1 MPTYLC
7 HGFRWHRRSIRFFV
21 IIYDLLDAAPDWIV
35 GRGSSAAILEHFYER
50 YEFLPRPPSF
60 RELSEPPVGHP
71 GGPADER
78 TGDESEDDDDDC
90 TARLDQ
96 DPVLINDEWS
106 VVKLLE
112 EYDPR
117 ETVEPCRPY
126 AYVADY
132 AVRVELSAGVTE
144 EIARY
149 ERIANERGDDSWF
162 EKLRDALEKDEE
174 IGWFVVVNG
183 IEDDI
188 VEAERQMRMT
198 EQIPGQ
204 SHVNESD
211 EKMEQGGIDTN
222 HDSIDDTEKQQDMKR
237 PSSRMKQLKDIGFQK

>member
-21 IIYDLLDAAPDWIV
+21 IIYDVLDAAPDWII
-35 GRGSSAAILEHFYER
+35 GRGSSAAILAHFYER

-60 RELSEPPVGHP
+60 RGLSEPPVPCPDGCP
-71 GGPADER
+71 ID
-78 TGDESEDDDDDC
+78 GDEGEDDDDNR

-106 VVKLLE
+106 AVKLLE

-117 ETVEPCRPY
+117 ETVEPCRPH

-132 AVRVELSAGVTE
+132 AVRVELNADVTE

-149 ERIANERGDDSWF
+149 ERMTNERGDNSWF

-183 IEDDI
+183 VEDDI
-188 VEAERQMRMT
+188 VEVKRGMRMI
-198 EQIPGQ
+198 ERIPGQ
-204 SHVNESD
+204 SQLNESH
-211 EKMEQGGIDTN
+211 ERAEQGEIATD
-222 HDSIDDTEKQQDMKR
+222 HESIDDLGKQQDMKI
-237 PSSRMKQLKDIGFQK
+237 PSSTLKRLKEIVLRK

>member
-21 IIYDLLDAAPDWIV
+21 IIYDVLDAAPDWII
-35 GRGSSAAILEHFYER
+35 GRGSSAAILAHFYER

-60 RELSEPPVGHP
+60 RGHSEPPIPRPEGLT
-71 GGPADER
+71 D
-78 TGDESEDDDDDC
+78 GDENEDDDDNR

-106 VVKLLE
+106 AVKLLE

-117 ETVEPCRPY
+117 ETVEPCRPH

-132 AVRVELSAGVTE
+132 AVRVELNADVTE

-149 ERIANERGDDSWF
+149 ERMTNERGDNSWF
-162 EKLRDALEKDEE
+162 EKLRDTLEKDEE

-183 IEDDI
+183 VEDDI
-188 VEAERQMRMT
+188 VEAKRGMRMI
-198 EQIPGQ
+198 EQIPDH
-204 SHVNESD
+204 SRVNEPD
-211 EKMEQGGIDTN
+211 DKIEQGEIDTN
-222 HDSIDDTEKQQDMKR
+222 HDSIDESEKQQDMKR
-237 PSSRMKQLKDIGFQK
+237 SSSRMKRLKDIVFRK

>member
-21 IIYDLLDAAPDWIV
+21 IIYDVLDAAPDWIV
-35 GRGSSAAILEHFYER
+35 GRGSSAAILAHFYER

-60 RELSEPPVGHP
+60 RGLSERPIPRS
-71 GGPADER
+71 GGLTD
-78 TGDESEDDDDDC
+78 GDEGEGDDDNR

-106 VVKLLE
+106 AVKLLE

-117 ETVEPCRPY
+117 ETVEPCRPH

-132 AVRVELSAGVTE
+132 AVRVELSADVTE

-149 ERIANERGDDSWF
+149 ERIASERGDGSWF
-162 EKLRDALEKDEE
+162 EKLRDALEEDEE

-188 VEAERQMRMT
+188 VEAGRGTSMT
-198 EQIPGQ
+198 EQMPGQ
-204 SHVNESD
+204 SQVNESD
-211 EKMEQGGIDTN
+211 EKIEQGENATN
-222 HDSIDDTEKQQDMKR
+222 HNSIDDLGKQQDMKR
-237 PSSRMKQLKDIGFQK
+237 PSSRMKRLKEIVLRK

>member
-21 IIYDLLDAAPDWIV
+21 IIYDVLDAAPDWIV

-50 YEFLPRPPSF
+50 YEFLPRPPSS
-60 RELSEPPVGHP
+60 RNLSEPPVGDP
-71 GGPADER
+71 EGPTDESN
-78 TGDESEDDDDDC
+78 GDESEGDDDNR
-90 TARLDQ
+90 TVRLDQ

-106 VVKLLE
+106 AVKLLE

-132 AVRVELSAGVTE
+132 AVRVELSADVTE

-149 ERIANERGDDSWF
+149 ERIASERGGNSWF

-183 IEDDI
+183 VEDDI
-188 VEAERQMRMT
+188 VEAERRMRMAGHM
-198 EQIPGQ
+198 PGQ
-204 SHVNESD
+204 SHVDESD
-211 EKMEQGGIDTN
+211 EKIEPGETATN
-222 HDSIDDTEKQQDMKR
+222 DDSIDELGKQQDMKR
-237 PSSRMKQLKDIGFQK
+237 PPSRMKRLKEIVLRK